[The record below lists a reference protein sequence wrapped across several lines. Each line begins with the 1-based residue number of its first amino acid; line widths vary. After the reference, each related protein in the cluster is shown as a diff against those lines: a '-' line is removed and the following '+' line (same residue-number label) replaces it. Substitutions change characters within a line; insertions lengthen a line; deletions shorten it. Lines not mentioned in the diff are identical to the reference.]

1 MLFSDAQK
9 LLDKH
14 VKSETLRRHC
24 LTVAVALEYW
34 ARELGAPD
42 PEFWK
47 CAGLLHD
54 IDFELYPAEHC
65 RKTRAMLEAEKASFP
80 GITEE
85 LIRAAESHGWNI
97 VNDVK
102 PETPLEKTLYAV
114 DELTGLI
121 FACAMVRPSK
131 SVLDLEVK
139 SVLKKFKNPAF
150 AANCNRKVIADG
162 AKLLGMELNDVIEK
176 TILAMR
182 SQAQLLGV

>member
-9 LLDKH
+9 LLDKY
-14 VKSETLRRHC
+14 VKGETLRRHC

-34 ARELGAPD
+34 ARSLGE
-42 PEFWK
+42 PEPESWK
-47 CAGLLHD
+47 SLGLLHD
-54 IDFELYPAEHC
+54 IDFELYPDEHC
-65 RKTRAMLEAEKASFP
+65 VKAREIFEAEKNNFP
-80 GITEE
+80 EITEE
-85 LIRAAESHGWNI
+85 LIRAVQSHGWNI

-102 PETPLEKTLYAV
+102 PETRLEKALYAV

-139 SVLKKFKNPAF
+139 SILKKFKSPAF
-150 AANCNRKVIADG
+150 AANCSRSVITAG
-162 AKLLGMELNDVIEK
+162 AELLGMELKDVIEK
-176 TILAMR
+176 TLLAMR

>member
-9 LLDKH
+9 LLDKYIQG
-14 VKSETLRRHC
+14 ETLRRHC

-34 ARELGAPD
+34 ARALGEPD

-47 CAGLLHD
+47 CVGLLHD
-54 IDFELYPAEHC
+54 IDFELYPDEHC
-65 RKTRAMLEAEKASFP
+65 QKTREILEAEKANFP
-80 GITEE
+80 DITEE
-85 LIRAAESHGWNI
+85 LIRAALSHGWNI
-97 VNDVK
+97 VNDIK
-102 PETPLEKTLYAV
+102 PETQLEKVLYTV

-131 SVLDLEVK
+131 SVKDLEVK

-150 AANCNRKVIADG
+150 AANCSRKVITDG
-162 AKLLGMELNDVIEK
+162 AELLGMNLNDAIEK

-182 SQAQLLGV
+182 SSAELLGV

>member
-9 LLDKH
+9 LLDKYI
-14 VKSETLRRHC
+14 KGETLRRHC

-34 ARELGAPD
+34 ARALGEPD

-54 IDFELYPAEHC
+54 IDFELYPNEHC
-65 RKTRAMLEAEKASFP
+65 QKTREILEAEKTNFP
-80 GITEE
+80 DITEE
-85 LIRAAESHGWNI
+85 LIRAALSHGWNI

-102 PETPLEKTLYAV
+102 PETRLEKVLYTV

-131 SVLDLEVK
+131 SVKDLEVK

-150 AANCNRKVIADG
+150 AANCSRKVITDG
-162 AKLLGMELNDVIEK
+162 AELLGMELNDVIEK

-182 SQAQLLGV
+182 SSAELLGV